1 MQVQTLIKII
11 SKILKKF
18 LPNSWYIYLQKIHRT
33 KITSN
38 KYRDYNLSEDL
49 KYNENLFKLLNFDIE
64 KIKLQLNSLNLK
76 YHSPKLSWHYH
87 LFVGLK
93 NYFVNKKINILEIGT
108 SMGEFSNF
116 ISKVYDES
124 DVTTIDLDESDN
136 QFINTYGRN
145 EKEKLDEFLKIR
157 NKNLNRK
164 NLNFI
169 KLNSLNIKKYFNKK
183 KFDLIWIDGD
193 HLNPQVTIDIINS
206 LDLLNNDGIICTDD
220 VIIDNKFKNTN
231 YVSGEGFLTLKHLE
245 EKGLIK
251 NYYLIKR
258 IRTKNAIYKKYV
270 SVGTFK
276 DNQKFIKHNY
286 RKD

>member
-1 MQVQTLIKII
+1 MQSLIEIT

-33 KITSN
+33 KKISN

-49 KYNENLFKLLNFDIE
+49 EYNENLFKLLNFNIE
-64 KIKLQLNSLNLK
+64 KIKLQLNSLNLQ
-76 YHSPKLSWHYH
+76 YLSPKLSWHYH

-93 NYFVNKKINILEIGT
+93 DYFGNKKINILEIGT
-108 SMGEFSNF
+108 STGEFSNF
-116 ISKVYDES
+116 VSKIYEES
-124 DVTTIDLDESDN
+124 DVITIDLDESDE
-136 QFINTYGRN
+136 QFINTYGRH
-145 EKEKLDEFLKIR
+145 EKEKFDKHLKIR

-164 NLNFI
+164 NIDFI
-169 KLNSLNIKKYFNKK
+169 KLNSLNIKKHFNKK